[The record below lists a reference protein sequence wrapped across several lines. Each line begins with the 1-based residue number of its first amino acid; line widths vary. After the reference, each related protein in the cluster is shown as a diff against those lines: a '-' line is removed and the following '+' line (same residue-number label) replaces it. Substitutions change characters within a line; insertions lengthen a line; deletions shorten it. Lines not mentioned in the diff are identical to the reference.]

1 MSNVQTVYFF
11 RSMKDYIYSIIEKQ
25 WWIFII
31 RFNDPRYISP
41 DGTTAYLSTRT
52 SSFDVS
58 KFHLVCSIRADR
70 QRQEAWITRVRSGR
84 GFLVEI
90 FTSSEHQDSQED
102 KRFSRKAPFISSFV
116 FNPRILLDDNL
127 PPPCP
132 IRWRHEK
139 SATDSSSDR
148 FHFSSLTCLHL
159 LVTYYYRSAREMKL
173 GKMTNYFKFRQK
185 KLSQLLIKL
194 ILLFSNGSKNI

>member
-1 MSNVQTVYFF
+1 MAPLHISRRERVPSTYLNSILFVLFGQTDRGKRLESHESDPEEAFLLKF
-11 RSMKDYIYSIIEKQ
+11 LRALSIKIQ
-25 WWIFII
+25 
-31 RFNDPRYISP
+31 
-41 DGTTAYLSTRT
+41 
-52 SSFDVS
+52 
-58 KFHLVCSIRADR
+58 
-70 QRQEAWITRVRSGR
+70 
-84 GFLVEI
+84 
-90 FTSSEHQDSQED
+90 QED

>member
-1 MSNVQTVYFF
+1 
-11 RSMKDYIYSIIEKQ
+11 MKDYIYSIIEKQ

-31 RFNDPRYISP
+31 RFNDPRYISL

-159 LVTYYYRSAREMKL
+159 LVTIIEVHAKWSLEKWLIILNFVKKSCLNYWLSWFYYSRMD
-173 GKMTNYFKFRQK
+173 QK
-185 KLSQLLIKL
+185 IYKYTMISW
-194 ILLFSNGSKNI
+194 

>member
-31 RFNDPRYISP
+31 RFNDPRYISL

-70 QRQEAWITRVRSGR
+70 QRQEVWITRVRSGR

-132 IRWRHEK
+132 IQWHHEK

-185 KLSQLLIKL
+185 TTVSTTD
-194 ILLFSNGSKNI
+194 